1 MAMSTNQ
8 DKFVTEMEEK
18 SSKYAEALERMA
30 ESDCWPTYSDGTK
43 VKLGDKVISS
53 VGPIAVE
60 SISFGKGGC
69 TLWGYTDLVLVND
82 DKIKRGSQHLTII
95 DQVSSTGGW
104 VNRAG
109 EQVDYYSDSD
119 LVLDDDGN
127 VARITEDDVE
137 FLDNFARVKSGC
149 VLPEE

>member
-1 MAMSTNQ
+1 MSINQ
-8 DKFVTEMEEK
+8 NEFNVKADENKA
-18 SSKYAEALERMA
+18 KYAEALEKMM
-30 ESDCWPTYSDGTK
+30 ELDCWPMYYDGTK
-43 VKLGDKVISS
+43 VKLGDKVIGS

-60 SISFGKGGC
+60 SISFGKCGC
-69 TLWGYTDLVLVND
+69 TLWGYTDLVLVNG

-95 DQVSSTGGW
+95 DQVPSTGGW

-127 VARITEDDVE
+127 VARITEEDVE
-137 FLDNFARVKSGC
+137 FMDNFARVKSGC
-149 VLPEE
+149 VIPEE